1 MKKIAIVA
9 AFLLLTA
16 CQGTLLPP
24 SDGIYGS
31 DLGTTLTLQ
40 GGRCVQASVCE
51 AVVSHYGDT
60 PRSWSCSSGIQT
72 SGHAPDY
79 HTVTLPTK
87 YPGSSGPISKA
98 GPPSSP
104 ISILR
109 PETPRTFIRTFP
121 SRCNPVDGLWPAG
134 DCIRRNSALFVRS
147 GPRHRFLR
155 PCCA

>member
-1 MKKIAIVA
+1 MKKIAIIA

-79 HTVTLPTK
+79 QYSYTSDEVSWIIRAHFQSRTAFIADIHIAAGNTANIHQDVPFTLQ
-87 YPGSSGPISKA
+87 
-98 GPPSSP
+98 
-104 ISILR
+104 
-109 PETPRTFIRTFP
+109 
-121 SRCNPVDGLWPAG
+121 SR
-134 DCIRRNSALFVRS
+134 
-147 GPRHRFLR
+147 
-155 PCCA
+155 